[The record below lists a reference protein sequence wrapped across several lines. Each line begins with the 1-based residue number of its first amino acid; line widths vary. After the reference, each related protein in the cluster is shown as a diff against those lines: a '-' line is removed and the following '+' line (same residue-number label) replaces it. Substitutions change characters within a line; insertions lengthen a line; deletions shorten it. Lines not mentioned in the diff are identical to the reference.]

1 MLAMADRHGRVWA
14 SVPGLAN
21 RARVPVEDCRTAL
34 DSFLGP
40 DRDSRTKTNEGRRIE
55 PIDGGWRLLNHEKYR
70 EIRDEESIREAKR
83 KYMANRRAKEKQ
95 AIKIVT
101 DKVEIVERCRPN
113 AEADTE
119 ADS

>member
-14 SVPGLAN
+14 SIPGLAN

-55 PIDGGWRLLNHEKYR
+55 AIDGGWRLLNHEKYR
-70 EIRDEESIREAKR
+70 AIRDEESIREAKR
-83 KYMANRRAKEKQ
+83 RYMQNRRAKERQ
-95 AIKIVT
+95 LIKIVAE
-101 DKVEIVERCRPN
+101 KVELVDHSRHN

-119 ADS
+119 AES